1 MTRTKP
7 AEQRRAELLAAGRA
21 LFLAKGIAATSLD
34 DITQRAGVSKG
45 LFYLYFA
52 SKEDLVLALQEQFS
66 REVAARM
73 SAAADIQADWAA
85 RLDACVKAGFEC
97 YRELHDLHEV
107 LFHHGHTA
115 RPDPEPAPA
124 TWSSPDCSRPARSPA
139 RWTCLTPNPPRC
151 SATRACTP
159 STWGSAAAAAR
170 TTPGSSGPRSSWC
183 AARPGCR
190 SATRRRGA
198 LLRRRS
204 PEKARGA
211 CNHGGQ
217 DGRSL
222 PFCFRTR
229 DNRATDRNDCGSLG
243 STARRRTRCLQDAVG
258 SGRKGMGEWRR

>member
-7 AEQRRAELLAAGRA
+7 AEQRRAELLAAGQA

-34 DITQRAGVSKG
+34 DVTQRAGVSKG

-73 SAAADIQADWAA
+73 AAAADIQADWAV
-85 RLDACVKAGFEC
+85 RLDACVKTGFDC

-107 LFHHGHTA
+107 LFHHGH
-115 RPDPEPAPA
+115 PG
-124 TWSSPDCSRPARSPA
+124 PARSRA
-139 RWTCLTPNPPRC
+139 RASHPGHRRTARGRHRRRRAGRVRPRIH
-151 SATRACTP
+151 
-159 STWGSAAAAAR
+159 
-170 TTPGSSGPRSSWC
+170 
-183 AARPGCR
+183 
-190 SATRRRGA
+190 RGA
-198 LLRRRS
+198 LLREHARHRPGVPRPRR
-204 PEKARGA
+204 PGRRQAHPGRAAAGAPRGRPALARRAGAGEKARGA

-229 DNRATDRNDCGSLG
+229 DNRATDGNDCGSPVLRPEG
-243 STARRRTRCLQDAVG
+243 VRGACTTRWG
-258 SGRKGMGEWRR
+258 PGGRGWENGGDEAADG

>member
-73 SAAADIQADWAA
+73 GAAATALAESGQADWAA
-85 RLDACVKAGFEC
+85 RIDACVAAGFEC

-107 LFHHGHTA
+107 LFHHGHAA

-124 TWSSPDCSRPARSPA
+124 TLVIAG
-139 RWTCLTPNPPRC
+139 LL
-151 SATRACTP
+151 
-159 STWGSAAAAAR
+159 AAGTAA
-170 TTPGSSGPRSSWC
+170 
-183 AARPGCR
+183 
-190 SATRRRGA
+190 GA
-198 LLRRRS
+198 LDVPD
-204 PEKARGA
+204 PE
-211 CNHGGQ
+211 
-217 DGRSL
+217 
-222 PFCFRTR
+222 
-229 DNRATDRNDCGSLG
+229 
-243 STARRRTRCLQDAVG
+243 STAVLCYASMHAFDLGFRGRGGPGDARLIRAAQQLVRRAAGLP
-258 SGRKGMGEWRR
+258 